1 MSSLADYQITN
12 IDEIPS
18 PSLVVFRKYVEHNIK
33 TVGEIVGGYEG
44 LRPHIKTHKM
54 SQIARMEMA
63 AGITKFKC
71 ATPKEAAMLASI
83 GAKDIVIAY
92 HIVGP
97 QIQRIIELRHSHPD
111 VTFKIIADDPGAIAV
126 LSEACQAADIT
137 VGVLIDLNTGL
148 NRTGTEP
155 GEPSLQLA
163 RVIHDAPGLTFEG
176 LHVYDGHVGGGTDEE
191 RQIEAKA
198 SIDLGTNTRSLIEE
212 AGIPVNEFVAS
223 GSRGFDV
230 TARQEGVDNVSPGTW
245 TLWDT
250 GYGDMLDFPFKWA
263 ALVISRVISR
273 PDDDLV
279 TLDAGHKSIAP
290 DTPAPHFRVLGLDGE
305 PEFLI
310 RNEEHQL
317 LRWPKGQEPPRV
329 GTVLYLVPT
338 HVCTTVNMWDE
349 AFVIDDEGKWSETW
363 PIDARG
369 H

>member
-1 MSSLADYQITN
+1 MSSLADYRIAN
-12 IDEIPS
+12 IDEIVS
-18 PSLVVFRKYVEHNIK
+18 PALVVYRDFVEHNIK
-33 TVGEIVGGYEG
+33 TVGNIVGGYGG

-63 AGITKFKC
+63 AGVTKFKC
-71 ATPKEAAMLASI
+71 ATPKEAAMLAGV

-97 QIQRIIELRHSHPD
+97 QIHRIIELRRTHPD
-111 VTFKIIADDPGAIAV
+111 VDFKIIADDPGAIAI
-126 LSEACQAADIT
+126 LSEACQAADVT

-148 NRTGTEP
+148 NRTGSTP
-155 GEPSLQLA
+155 GEPSLKLA
-163 RVIHDAPGLTFEG
+163 RLIHDAPGLTFKG
-176 LHVYDGHVGGGTDEE
+176 LHVYDGHVGGGPDEE
-191 RQIEAKA
+191 RQQEAKA
-198 SIDLGTNTRSLIEE
+198 SIDLGVETRSLIEE
-212 AGIPVNEFVAS
+212 AGIPINEVVAS

-230 TARQEGVDNVSPGTW
+230 SAREAAVDTVSPGTW

-250 GYGDMLDFPFKWA
+250 GYGDFLEFPFKWA
-263 ALVISRVISR
+263 ALIISRVLSR
-273 PDDDLV
+273 PADDLV
-279 TLDAGHKSIAP
+279 TLDAGNKSVAP
-290 DTPAPHFRVLGLDGE
+290 DTPAPHFRILGLDGE

-329 GTVLYLVPT
+329 GDVLYLVPA

-349 AFVIDDEGKWSETW
+349 AYVIDSSGQWTETW